1 MSNLN
6 ARYQDRDESSAE
18 FHFTDSVIVRMQDM
32 PLQFLPTGEEYLS
45 EIIIMDDEQ
54 SCNIVIRLSNE
65 KLPSGLTYSNVMD
78 FKREWKF
85 LPLSNNKQ
93 EGNNEY

>member
-1 MSNLN
+1 MSNPN
-6 ARYQDRDESSAE
+6 ARYDDHDESSAE

-45 EIIIMDDEQ
+45 EIIIMDDEE
-54 SCNIVIRLSNE
+54 SGNIVIRLSNE
-65 KLPSGLTYSNVMD
+65 KFPSGLTYSNVVD

-85 LPLSNNKQ
+85 MPLNYEQEVKQ
-93 EGNNEY
+93 